1 MMNIKII
8 APPEISA
15 IFGMSIDEDVD
26 DHVGEDVVEDAISR
40 TEIKH

>member
-8 APPEISA
+8 APPGIPA
-15 IFGMSIDEDVD
+15 IFGMSIDEDGD
-26 DHVGEDVVEDAISR
+26 DDVGKNVVEDAISR